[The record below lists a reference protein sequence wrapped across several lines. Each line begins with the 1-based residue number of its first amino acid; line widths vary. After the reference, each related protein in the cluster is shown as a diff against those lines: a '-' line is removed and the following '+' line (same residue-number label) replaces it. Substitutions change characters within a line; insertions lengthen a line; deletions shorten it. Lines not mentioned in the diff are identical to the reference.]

1 MDRQKAEEMYLEGS
15 KFAVT
20 DDEVHQFTS
29 KLMQK
34 NLSQTEAMERLD
46 KAEKVIARL
55 LQWIFPP
62 SAIFPLHLFGL
73 DKYTVP
79 LKAKE
84 RVSTRGP

>member
-1 MDRQKAEEMYLEGS
+1 MCVFLQALIWSIQQIQHVDRQKAEEMYLEGS

-29 KLMQK
+29 KLIRK

-55 LQWIFPP
+55 LQ
-62 SAIFPLHLFGL
+62 
-73 DKYTVP
+73 
-79 LKAKE
+79 
-84 RVSTRGP
+84 